1 MRNEHMSGLDRLVRT
16 EPTFRGL
23 RPVWLAVC
31 LGGAMALGMAACSR
45 SSSDGS
51 NGYGGGTPEVGVVT
65 MAYHEAE
72 LSTELPGRTSPC
84 ATSDVRPQVS
94 GILQA
99 RLFDEGSLVKKGQPL
114 YQIDPAPYK
123 AALDSAQ
130 AALANAEAAVPSAH
144 GKATRYAALAGQNAI
159 ARQEYD
165 DAEAAYKQAVAAV
178 EQQKAAVESARINL
192 GYTRITAPIGGRIGR
207 SLFTQGALVTAGQTQ
222 PLATIQTLDP
232 IYVDI
237 NQSASELVALKT
249 QLTRG
254 ALSTALG
261 DAPTSLVLED
271 GTPYPHPGKLEFSE
285 VTVDPSTGA
294 VVLRAIFPNP
304 EGLLLPGMFVRAKIV
319 EGIDKLAILAPQRG
333 VGRNEKGEPT
343 AFVVDAHG
351 IARLRVLRTAQT
363 VGDSWLVVAGLVP
376 GDKLIV
382 DGLQKVVPDMPVRA
396 VPAVSEAGAAH
407 SARPS

>member
-1 MRNEHMSGLDRLVRT
+1 MRNESMSELESLMRT
-16 EPTFRGL
+16 GPVLRGFRPG
-23 RPVWLAVC
+23 WLAFC
-31 LGGAMALGMAACSR
+31 LGGAIALGMAACSR
-45 SSSDGS
+45 SSGDSG
-51 NGYGGGTPEVGVVT
+51 NGYGGTPEVGVVT
-65 MAYHEAE
+65 MAYHQAQ
-72 LSTELPGRTSPC
+72 LSTELPGRTSPY

-99 RLFDEGSLVKKGQPL
+99 RLFDEGSLVRKGQPL
-114 YQIDPAPYK
+114 YQIDPAPYR
-123 AALDSAQ
+123 AALDSAL
-130 AALANAEAAVPSAH
+130 AALANAEAALPSAH

-159 ARQEYD
+159 AKQEYD
-165 DAEAAYKQAVAAV
+165 DADAAYKQAVAAAA
-178 EQQKAAVESARINL
+178 QQKAAVESARINL
-192 GYTRITAPIGGRIGR
+192 GYTRIIAPIGGRIGR
-207 SLFTQGALVTAGQTQ
+207 SLFTEGALVTAGQTQ

-249 QLTRG
+249 QLTGG
-254 ALSTALG
+254 ALTATLN
-261 DAPTSLVLED
+261 DAPASLVLED
-271 GTPYPHPGKLEFSE
+271 GTPYPHQGKLEFSE

-304 EGLLLPGMFVRAKIV
+304 ESLLLPGMFVRAKIV

-363 VGDSWLVVAGLVP
+363 VGNSWLVIAGLAP

-382 DGLQKVVPDMPVRA
+382 DGLQRVVPDMPVRA
-396 VPAVSEAGAAH
+396 VPAVSEAGATH